1 MKEKFINSMYF
12 RNNIIALDHIQVKEE
27 YDKNFSE
34 PFKVFVQRYKD
45 TKELDP
51 DFFSLSKKL
60 NNEIM
65 EILHLYRFDGKR
77 TEEDINTINSI
88 IIDLNTKKYISE
100 TDREDITEEYKKKE
114 EEEKSRKV
122 FYSDD
127 ASGLLDILFMLGN
140 DIVLYDTIDRDGS
153 IEELSKKV
161 NNEEIDTF
169 RFLIQEL
176 NYYLDKCPELFEEE
190 KFKNKSRELL
200 DSVSANR
207 KGKRHIKRIKK
218 QIKKY

>member
-1 MKEKFINSMYF
+1 M
-12 RNNIIALDHIQVKEE
+12 
-27 YDKNFSE
+27 
-34 PFKVFVQRYKD
+34 
-45 TKELDP
+45 
-51 DFFSLSKKL
+51 
-60 NNEIM
+60 
-65 EILHLYRFDGKR
+65 
-77 TEEDINTINSI
+77 
-88 IIDLNTKKYISE
+88 NTKKYISE
-100 TDREDITEEYKKKE
+100 TDREDITEEYKKK
-114 EEEKSRKV
+114 EEKSRKV

-190 KFKNKSRELL
+190 KFKNKSENSRRPL
-200 DSVSANR
+200 
-207 KGKRHIKRIKK
+207 
-218 QIKKY
+218 QI

>member
-88 IIDLNTKKYISE
+88 IRDLNTEKFISE
-100 TDREDITEEYKKKE
+100 TEREDIREEYKKKE
-114 EEEKSRKV
+114 EKRRNV
-122 FYSDD
+122 IYSDGV
-127 ASGLLDILFMLGN
+127 SGLLDILFMLGN
-140 DIVLYDTIDRDGS
+140 DIFLYDTIYRGGS
-153 IEELSKKV
+153 LEELSKKE
-161 NNEEIDTF
+161 NNEELNTP
-169 RFLIQEL
+169 RFLIQEI
-176 NYYLDKCPELFEEE
+176 NYYLYQCPELFEEE
-190 KFKNKSRELL
+190 VFRNKSRELL
-200 DSVSANR
+200 DSFSPNR
-207 KGKRHIKRIKK
+207 TEKRHIKRIKK
-218 QIKKY
+218 QIKEIH

>member
-88 IIDLNTKKYISE
+88 IRDLNTEKFISE
-100 TDREDITEEYKKKE
+100 TEREDIREEYKKK
-114 EEEKSRKV
+114 EEKSRKV

-140 DIVLYDTIDRDGS
+140 DIVLYDTIYRGGS
-153 IEELSKKV
+153 LEELSKKE
-161 NNEEIDTF
+161 NNEELNTP
-169 RFLIQEL
+169 RFLIQEI
-176 NYYLDKCPELFEEE
+176 NYYLYQCPELFEEE
-190 KFKNKSRELL
+190 VFRNKSRELL
-200 DSVSANR
+200 DSFSPNR
-207 KGKRHIKRIKK
+207 TEKRHIKRIKK
-218 QIKKY
+218 QIKEIH

>member
-1 MKEKFINSMYF
+1 MKEKFINSMFF
-12 RNNIIALDHIQVKEE
+12 RNNLIALDHIQVKEE

-100 TDREDITEEYKKKE
+100 TDREDIREEYKKK
-114 EEEKSRKV
+114 EEKSRKV

-140 DIVLYDTIDRDGS
+140 DIVLYDTIYRDGS
-153 IEELSKKV
+153 LEELSKKV

-169 RFLIQEL
+169 RFLIQEI
-176 NYYLDKCPELFEEE
+176 NYYLYQCPELFEEE
-190 KFKNKSRELL
+190 VFRNKSRELL
-200 DSVSANR
+200 DSFSPNR
-207 KGKRHIKRIKK
+207 TEKRHIKRIKK
-218 QIKKY
+218 QIKEIH

>member
-12 RNNIIALDHIQVKEE
+12 RNNRIALDPIQLKEK

-45 TKELDP
+45 TKELDE
-51 DFFSLSKKL
+51 DFFSLSKTL
-60 NNEIM
+60 NNEII

-100 TDREDITEEYKKKE
+100 TDREDIREEYKKK
-114 EEEKSRKV
+114 EEKSRKV

-169 RFLIQEL
+169 RFLIQEI
-176 NYYLDKCPELFEEE
+176 NYYLYQCPELFEEE
-190 KFKNKSRELL
+190 VFRNKSRELL
-200 DSVSANR
+200 DSFSPNR
-207 KGKRHIKRIKK
+207 TEKRHIKRIKK
-218 QIKKY
+218 QIKEIH

>member
-12 RNNIIALDHIQVKEE
+12 RNNIIALDPIQLKEE

-45 TKELDP
+45 TKELDE
-51 DFFSLSKKL
+51 DFFSLSKTL
-60 NNEIM
+60 NNEII

-100 TDREDITEEYKKKE
+100 TDREDITEEYKKK
-114 EEEKSRKV
+114 EEKSRKV

-169 RFLIQEL
+169 RFLIQEI
-176 NYYLDKCPELFEEE
+176 NYYLYQCPELFEEE
-190 KFKNKSRELL
+190 VFRNKSRELL
-200 DSVSANR
+200 DSFSPNR
-207 KGKRHIKRIKK
+207 TEKRHIKRIKK
-218 QIKKY
+218 QIKEIH

>member
-60 NNEIM
+60 NNEIL

-100 TDREDITEEYKKKE
+100 TDREDIREEYKKK
-114 EEEKSRKV
+114 EEKSRKV

-140 DIVLYDTIDRDGS
+140 DIVLYDTIYRDGS
-153 IEELSKKV
+153 LEELSKKV

-169 RFLIQEL
+169 RFLIQEI
-176 NYYLDKCPELFEEE
+176 NYYLYQCPELFEEE
-190 KFKNKSRELL
+190 VFRNKSRELL
-200 DSVSANR
+200 DSFSPNR
-207 KGKRHIKRIKK
+207 TEKRHIKRIKK
-218 QIKKY
+218 QIKEIH

>member
-60 NNEIM
+60 NNEIL

-88 IIDLNTKKYISE
+88 IRDLNTEKFISE
-100 TDREDITEEYKKKE
+100 TDREDITEEYKKK
-114 EEEKSRKV
+114 EEKSRKV

-140 DIVLYDTIDRDGS
+140 DIVLYDTI
-153 IEELSKKV
+153 L
-161 NNEEIDTF
+161 
-169 RFLIQEL
+169 
-176 NYYLDKCPELFEEE
+176 
-190 KFKNKSRELL
+190 
-200 DSVSANR
+200 A
-207 KGKRHIKRIKK
+207 
-218 QIKKY
+218 KY

>member
-114 EEEKSRKV
+114 EKSRKV

-140 DIVLYDTIDRDGS
+140 DIVLYDTIYRDGS
-153 IEELSKKV
+153 LEELSKKV

-169 RFLIQEL
+169 RFLIQEI
-176 NYYLDKCPELFEEE
+176 NYYLYQCPELFEEE
-190 KFKNKSRELL
+190 VFRNKSRELL
-200 DSVSANR
+200 DSFSPNR
-207 KGKRHIKRIKK
+207 TEKRHIKRIKK
-218 QIKKY
+218 QIKEIH

>member
-77 TEEDINTINSI
+77 TQNQ
-88 IIDLNTKKYISE
+88 
-100 TDREDITEEYKKKE
+100 
-114 EEEKSRKV
+114 
-122 FYSDD
+122 
-127 ASGLLDILFMLGN
+127 SG
-140 DIVLYDTIDRDGS
+140 
-153 IEELSKKV
+153 
-161 NNEEIDTF
+161 
-169 RFLIQEL
+169 
-176 NYYLDKCPELFEEE
+176 
-190 KFKNKSRELL
+190 FK
-200 DSVSANR
+200 
-207 KGKRHIKRIKK
+207 H
-218 QIKKY
+218 

>member
-12 RNNIIALDHIQVKEE
+12 RNNIIALDPIQLKEE

-60 NNEIM
+60 NNEIL

-100 TDREDITEEYKKKE
+100 TDREDIREEYKKK
-114 EEEKSRKV
+114 EEKSRKV

-140 DIVLYDTIDRDGS
+140 DIVLYDTIYRDGS
-153 IEELSKKV
+153 LEELSKKV

-169 RFLIQEL
+169 RFLIQEI
-176 NYYLDKCPELFEEE
+176 NYYLYQCPELFEEE
-190 KFKNKSRELL
+190 VFRNKSRELL
-200 DSVSANR
+200 DSFSPNR
-207 KGKRHIKRIKK
+207 TEKRHIKRIKK
-218 QIKKY
+218 QIKEIH

>member
-12 RNNIIALDHIQVKEE
+12 RNNIIALDPIQLKEK

-45 TKELDP
+45 TKELDE
-51 DFFSLSKKL
+51 DFFSLSKTL
-60 NNEIM
+60 NNEII

-100 TDREDITEEYKKKE
+100 TDREDIREEYKKK
-114 EEEKSRKV
+114 EEKSRKV

-140 DIVLYDTIDRDGS
+140 DIVLYDTIYRDGS
-153 IEELSKKV
+153 LEELSKKV

-169 RFLIQEL
+169 RFLIQEI
-176 NYYLDKCPELFEEE
+176 NYYLYQCPELFEEE
-190 KFKNKSRELL
+190 VFRNKSRELL
-200 DSVSANR
+200 DSFSPNR
-207 KGKRHIKRIKK
+207 TEKRHIKRIKK
-218 QIKKY
+218 QIKEIH

>member
-1 MKEKFINSMYF
+1 MKEKFINSMFF
-12 RNNIIALDHIQVKEE
+12 RNNLIALDHIQVKEE

-51 DFFSLSKKL
+51 DFFSLSKTL
-60 NNEIM
+60 NNEIL

-100 TDREDITEEYKKKE
+100 TDREDIREEYKKK
-114 EEEKSRKV
+114 EEKSRKV

-140 DIVLYDTIDRDGS
+140 DIVLYDTIYRDGS
-153 IEELSKKV
+153 LEELSKKV

-169 RFLIQEL
+169 RFLIQEI
-176 NYYLDKCPELFEEE
+176 NYYLYQCPELFEEE
-190 KFKNKSRELL
+190 VFRNKSRELL
-200 DSVSANR
+200 DSFSPNR
-207 KGKRHIKRIKK
+207 TEKRHIKRIKK
-218 QIKKY
+218 QIKEIH

>member
-12 RNNIIALDHIQVKEE
+12 RNNIIALDPIQLKEK

-45 TKELDP
+45 TKELDE
-51 DFFSLSKKL
+51 DFFSLSKTL
-60 NNEIM
+60 NNEII

-100 TDREDITEEYKKKE
+100 TDREDIREEYKKK
-114 EEEKSRKV
+114 EEKSRKV

-169 RFLIQEL
+169 RFLIQEI
-176 NYYLDKCPELFEEE
+176 NYYLYQCPELFEEE
-190 KFKNKSRELL
+190 VFRNKSRELL
-200 DSVSANR
+200 DSFSPNR
-207 KGKRHIKRIKK
+207 TEKRHIKRIKK
-218 QIKKY
+218 QIKEIH

>member
-1 MKEKFINSMYF
+1 MKEKFINSMFF
-12 RNNIIALDHIQVKEE
+12 RNNLIALDHIQVKEE

-60 NNEIM
+60 NNEIL

-100 TDREDITEEYKKKE
+100 TDREDIREEYKKK
-114 EEEKSRKV
+114 EEKSRKV

-140 DIVLYDTIDRDGS
+140 DIVLYDTIYRDGS
-153 IEELSKKV
+153 LEELSKKV

-169 RFLIQEL
+169 RFLIQEI
-176 NYYLDKCPELFEEE
+176 NYYLYQCPELFEEE
-190 KFKNKSRELL
+190 VFRNKSRELL
-200 DSVSANR
+200 DSFSPNR
-207 KGKRHIKRIKK
+207 TEKRHIKRIKK
-218 QIKKY
+218 QIKEIH

>member
-100 TDREDITEEYKKKE
+100 TEREDITEEYKKK
-114 EEEKSRKV
+114 EEKSRKV

-127 ASGLLDILFMLGN
+127 ASGLLYILFMLGN
-140 DIVLYDTIDRDGS
+140 DIFLYDTIHGGGS
-153 IEELSKKV
+153 LEELINKE
-161 NNEEIDTF
+161 NNEELNTP
-169 RFLIQEL
+169 RFLIQEI
-176 NYYLDKCPELFEEE
+176 NYYLYQCPELFEEE
-190 KFKNKSRELL
+190 VFRNKSRELL
-200 DSVSANR
+200 DSFSPNR
-207 KGKRHIKRIKK
+207 TEKRHIKRIKK
-218 QIKKY
+218 QIKEIH

>member
-45 TKELDP
+45 TKELDE
-51 DFFSLSKKL
+51 DFFSLSKTL
-60 NNEIM
+60 NHEII

-100 TDREDITEEYKKKE
+100 TDREDITEEYKKK
-114 EEEKSRKV
+114 EEKSRKV

-207 KGKRHIKRIKK
+207 TEKRHIKRIKK
-218 QIKKY
+218 QIKEIH